1 MATHILWQADVA
13 DFDAWYAV
21 FERDAPARKAAGL
34 KALHVWR
41 DAAQENH
48 AFVLFQVLDLD
59 RATAFFDS
67 EELAMHLERDGIAHI
82 ATKML
87 KPA

>member
-13 DFDAWYAV
+13 DFDAWHAV
-21 FERDAPARKAAGL
+21 FDRDAPARKAAGL
-34 KALHVWR
+34 KTLHVWQ
-41 DAAQENH
+41 DADVANH

-59 RATAFFDS
+59 RAKAFFDS